1 MNYSRSNLPLCRC
14 NANYHKTSGQ
24 YELSKNLN
32 HFHFILLAL
41 KDEYA
46 YFSFIAII
54 IFCSRKSWVP
64 QTQLKPPFST
74 SLTFLWHSTPY
85 NGYEWNLLST
95 SKAQYTTKYAQN
107 FYTDPFCFK
116 MHKYMDYK
124 HLFII
129 WYEFSQRKNE
139 TLIFG
144 V

>member
-54 IFCSRKSWVP
+54 IFVAENPECHKHNWNPLFPHHWHFCGIQLLTMDMNEIYSALQKPS
-64 QTQLKPPFST
+64 TQQNMHRISI
-74 SLTFLWHSTPY
+74 LTHFV
-85 NGYEWNLLST
+85 
-95 SKAQYTTKYAQN
+95 SKCINTWIINSNSSYDMN
-107 FYTDPFCFK
+107 F
-116 MHKYMDYK
+116 H
-124 HLFII
+124 
-129 WYEFSQRKNE
+129 
-139 TLIFG
+139 
-144 V
+144 